1 MPITSKIHAA
11 RSKRLSVVKT
21 GEINIQGRKMAFVS
35 YADIWSQLGPALESV
50 GLSLGF
56 SKALIRVDQ
65 NSGHEIVS
73 MVLEVSDGEEER
85 TSDWEMILPE
95 VIKSSTGNHVTNNA
109 QRVTNAESYLKRT
122 ALLHYFGIVAGNE
135 DEVERMTPEGS
146 QINIPGAIPMAP
158 TVSWQMLTE
167 ELWRKAMSPLHDG
180 VLDKYPPGELSKMW
194 ADHPDHPGLQAWGA
208 DWIVHWLGE
217 TGKTWDDLVEAD
229 PGLPKFLTNC
239 TGAHLRAAA
248 SVLKGFVR
256 DSKSNTTPE

>member
-1 MPITSKIHAA
+1 MPILSKIHAA

-95 VIKSSTGNHVTNNA
+95 VIKSSSGNHVTNNS
-109 QRVTNAESYLKRT
+109 QRVANAESYLKRT
-122 ALLHYFGIVAGNE
+122 ALLHYFGIAAGNE
-135 DEVERMTPEGS
+135 DEVERMTPDGD
-146 QINIPGAIPMAP
+146 QINIPGAVPITEA
-158 TVSWQMLTE
+158 SRWQMLTDGD
-167 ELWRKAMSPLHDG
+167 WQRCTSPLHDG
-180 VLDKYPPGELSKMW
+180 LLSNYAPPALGKLWK
-194 ADHPDHPGLQAWGA
+194 DFPDHAGLQAWGA
-208 DWIVHWLGE
+208 DYITAGLNATDKGW
-217 TGKTWDDLVEAD
+217 EAVVAED
-229 PGLPKFLTNC
+229 PALPQFMANC
-239 TGAHLRAAA
+239 TGVQLQAAA
-248 SVLKGFVR
+248 RIVKAFLR
-256 DSKSNTTPE
+256 DLSTTPAE